1 MGNASSHDWDT
12 WDTPVRTSTPDLS
25 MPESDDEYAAR
36 LAGSHQAADEGLAGW
51 FNRRFAPEAPLT
63 PREVAVFVGLAAG
76 SLLLFLSALIIVI
89 L

>member
-1 MGNASSHDWDT
+1 MSNTSSNDWDT
-12 WDTPVRTSTPDLS
+12 WDTPVRTSTPDLT

-51 FNRRFAPEAPLT
+51 FNRTLAPEAPLT
-63 PREVAVFVGLAAG
+63 PREVAIFVGLAG
-76 SLLLFLSALIIVI
+76 LSLLLFLGALVVVM